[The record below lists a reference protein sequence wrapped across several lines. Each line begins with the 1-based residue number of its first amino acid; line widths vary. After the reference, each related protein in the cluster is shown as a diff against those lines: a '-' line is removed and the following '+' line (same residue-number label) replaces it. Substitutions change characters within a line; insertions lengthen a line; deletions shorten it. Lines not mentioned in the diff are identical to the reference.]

1 MKGIGRI
8 TELHRI
14 TTVHAGEGQ
23 TLHVTYTDG
32 VSVHI
37 DLAPLI
43 EPGTV
48 FAVLAD
54 PELFRAAEVGSRGRS
69 VVWTGGLDLDADA
82 LRLDPEESGA
92 GHVLLGR
99 TPPLPANTVSAEIAR
114 ALRDSG
120 LTQRALAGR
129 MGTTQSA
136 VSRLLSPHYH
146 GQTVGALERLADA
159 LGMDLEVRLLPKA
172 GRRAS

>member
-1 MKGIGRI
+1 M

-23 TLHVTYTDG
+23 TLHVTYADG
-32 VSVHI
+32 VRVHV

-43 EPGTV
+43 KPGTV
-48 FAVLAD
+48 FAVLSD
-54 PELFRAAEVGSRGRS
+54 PELFRAAEVGLRGRS

-82 LRLDPEESGA
+82 LRMDPHESGA

-99 TPPLPANTVSAEIAR
+99 TPALPPNAVSAEFAR

-120 LTQRALAGR
+120 LTQSTLAER

-136 VSRLLSPHYH
+136 VSRLLSPNYH
-146 GQTVGALERLADA
+146 GQTVSALERLAEA